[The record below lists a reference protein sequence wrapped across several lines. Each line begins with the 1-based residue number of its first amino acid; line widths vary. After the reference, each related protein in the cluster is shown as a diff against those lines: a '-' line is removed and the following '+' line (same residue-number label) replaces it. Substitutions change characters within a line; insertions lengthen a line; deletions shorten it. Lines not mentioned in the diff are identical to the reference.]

1 LSIERIQDKGAVW
14 IGIKF
19 LQLFESNFSALFQT
33 LNERLQKDVESL
45 NIRLNKMQVNSKLQ
59 AETLET
65 LTNEKSTKTHE
76 LKVILHN
83 TVYLCMVK
91 SRRL

>member
-1 LSIERIQDKGAVW
+1 
-14 IGIKF
+14 
-19 LQLFESNFSALFQT
+19 
-33 LNERLQKDVESL
+33 
-45 NIRLNKMQVNSKLQ
+45 MQVDTKLQ

-65 LTNEKSTKTHE
+65 KIKEKSTKTHE

-83 TVYLCMVK
+83 TVYLFMVK